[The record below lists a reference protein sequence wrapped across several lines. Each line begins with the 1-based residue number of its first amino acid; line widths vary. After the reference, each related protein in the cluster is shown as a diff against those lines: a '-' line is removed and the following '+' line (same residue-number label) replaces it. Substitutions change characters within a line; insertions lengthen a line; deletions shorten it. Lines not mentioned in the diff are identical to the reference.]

1 MNNLPVHLSFSGI
14 KEYCSDRQLFYKK
27 YVLREWDENKWF
39 NTLVGSG
46 VHFVI
51 EQFYKKQFPD
61 QAKAIKQF
69 VNEQYD
75 LFLEGKVILNDDD
88 INGRDKTDAEA
99 FKEELELSIQRIIP
113 VAMEYINSK
122 MLFKMRGTEIG
133 FKSQVGKAL
142 GFPHT
147 RMQLKGIV
155 DAITEDGVIIDWK
168 TCSKFSPADKVEYML
183 QAINNA
189 LLFAE
194 TEGKLPKQV
203 IFVEFLNTPSNADKV
218 LEYEAKIAVWQEKKA
233 AGEAVRKPS
242 PPKLKENEER
252 YREHVISLDK
262 WKFQVYL
269 ELIDRITRELQGENL
284 LAQGLPIPSVEAKYG
299 KYEGWQEFC
308 TKLLGYNPYTGE
320 VKEDANEKQSYNT
333 ISSSMDP
340 LPTSQNN
347 VDPVI
352 DTHYDQSLMMKAT
365 TFSEKEL
372 QAGRMTVEEAI
383 DDLFDPSGGD
393 LMPIRTGQE
402 IHPESRTPEDSTL
415 KYVPFDEIIE
425 EKASKSVKNPEKDP
439 FKGEINPEYGN
450 SIEIP
455 MTEEASLQKSQWQD
469 KADEVTKEYNLISS
483 TKTVRDEQGNWSV
496 EKEEEIVI
504 EDFDDVAALEKIQEK
519 QKKKALKSPSTSLD
533 SITPVEI

>member
-88 INGRDKTDAEA
+88 INGRDKTDAEV

-189 LLFAE
+189 LLFSE

-218 LEYEAKIAVWQEKKA
+218 LEYEAKIAVWQDKKA
-233 AGEAVRKPS
+233 AGETVRKPS

-269 ELIDRITRELQGENL
+269 ELIDRITREMQGENL

-299 KYEGWQEFC
+299 KYEGWQDFC
-308 TKLLGYNPYTGE
+308 TKILGYNPYTGE
-320 VKEDANEKQSYNT
+320 VAEEKPKYERPIMQDHLADA
-333 ISSSMDP
+333 
-340 LPTSQNN
+340 
-347 VDPVI
+347 VDYALNSKP
-352 DTHYDQSLMMKAT
+352 
-365 TFSEKEL
+365 
-372 QAGRMTVEEAI
+372 AGRENIVVNGVGRPASPQGIKDMQDFNLSTNMDGEPLEE
-383 DDLFDPSGGD
+383 G
-393 LMPIRTGQE
+393 
-402 IHPESRTPEDSTL
+402 ESPW
-415 KYVPFDEIIE
+415 
-425 EKASKSVKNPEKDP
+425 
-439 FKGEINPEYGN
+439 
-450 SIEIP
+450 
-455 MTEEASLQKSQWQD
+455 QK

-496 EKEEEIVI
+496 AKEEEIVI
-504 EDFDDVAALEKIQEK
+504 EDFDDVAALKEVQEK
-519 QKKKALKSPSTSLD
+519 QKKKAVKSPSTSLD

>member
-88 INGRDKTDAEA
+88 INGRDKTDAEV

-189 LLFAE
+189 LLFSE

-218 LEYEAKIAVWQEKKA
+218 LEYEAKIAVWQDKKA
-233 AGEAVRKPS
+233 AGETVRKPS

-269 ELIDRITRELQGENL
+269 ELIDRITREMQGENL

-299 KYEGWQEFC
+299 KYEGWQDFC
-308 TKLLGYNPYTGE
+308 TKILGYNPYTGE
-320 VKEDANEKQSYNT
+320 VKEDKN
-333 ISSSMDP
+333 
-340 LPTSQNN
+340 
-347 VDPVI
+347 
-352 DTHYDQSLMMKAT
+352 
-365 TFSEKEL
+365 TFSEYAPIPEATQPLLEGIKVAEIVDAVYNPTLLMNTALNNVTLDEL
-372 QAGRMTVEEAI
+372 TEQAQAQSL
-383 DDLFDPSGGD
+383 DDS
-393 LMPIRTGQE
+393 INN
-402 IHPESRTPEDSTL
+402 TL
-415 KYVPFDEIIE
+415 Q
-425 EKASKSVKNPEKDP
+425 N
-439 FKGEINPEYGN
+439 
-450 SIEIP
+450 
-455 MTEEASLQKSQWQD
+455 

-496 EKEEEIVI
+496 VKEK
-504 EDFDDVAALEKIQEK
+504 EK
-519 QKKKALKSPSTSLD
+519 QKKKEAVSPSTSLD

>member
-88 INGRDKTDAEA
+88 INGRDKTDAEV

-189 LLFAE
+189 LLFSE

-218 LEYEAKIAVWQEKKA
+218 LEYEAKIAVWQDKKA
-233 AGEAVRKPS
+233 AGETVRKPS

-269 ELIDRITRELQGENL
+269 ELIDRITREMQGENL

-299 KYEGWQEFC
+299 KYEGWQDFC
-308 TKLLGYNPYTGE
+308 TKILGYNPYTGE
-320 VKEDANEKQSYNT
+320 VKESQDPHAPETVQAILDNT
-333 ISSSMDP
+333 TVYKNIGFHNTEDTTTKEA
-340 LPTSQNN
+340 LTALRFGGG
-347 VDPVI
+347 I
-352 DTHYDQSLMMKAT
+352 D
-365 TFSEKEL
+365 
-372 QAGRMTVEEAI
+372 
-383 DDLFDPSGGD
+383 
-393 LMPIRTGQE
+393 
-402 IHPESRTPEDSTL
+402 PESRTPEVSTL
-415 KYVPFDEIIE
+415 DNVTIDELTEQVQTPPDITICE
-425 EKASKSVKNPEKDP
+425 SLEDS
-439 FKGEINPEYGN
+439 INN
-450 SIEIP
+450 T
-455 MTEEASLQKSQWQD
+455 MQK
-469 KADEVTKEYNLISS
+469 KADEVTKEYNLISR

-496 EKEEEIVI
+496 AYEAEFV
-504 EDFDDVAALEKIQEK
+504 DDQEK
-519 QKKKALKSPSTSLD
+519 QKKKEAVSPSTSLD

>member
-14 KEYCSDRQLFYKK
+14 KEYCSDRQMFYKK

-299 KYEGWQEFC
+299 KYEGWQDFC

-320 VKEDANEKQSYNT
+320 VIESQ
-333 ISSSMDP
+333 DP
-340 LPTSQNN
+340 LAPHLVTTHLKNVEDEYNKHTQTIIEDMVEFDESQKHTPSTLDN
-347 VDPVI
+347 VTVDELI
-352 DTHYDQSLMMKAT
+352 EQKKQ
-365 TFSEKEL
+365 FSEYTSIPEAVEPLPEGTKQEEIVNTSYDPEL
-372 QAGRMTVEEAI
+372 
-383 DDLFDPSGGD
+383 
-393 LMPIRTGQE
+393 LMRT
-402 IHPESRTPEDSTL
+402 
-415 KYVPFDEIIE
+415 
-425 EKASKSVKNPEKDP
+425 
-439 FKGEINPEYGN
+439 
-450 SIEIP
+450 
-455 MTEEASLQKSQWQD
+455 MQK
-469 KADEVTKEYNLISS
+469 KADEVTQEYNLISS

-496 EKEEEIVI
+496 VKEEEIVI
-504 EDFDDVAALEKIQEK
+504 EDFDDVAALQEVQEK

>member
-14 KEYCSDRQLFYKK
+14 KEYCSDRQMFYKK

-61 QAKAIKQF
+61 QTKAISQF
-69 VNEQYD
+69 VKEQYD
-75 LFLEGKVILNDDD
+75 LFIEGKVILNDDD
-88 INGRDKTDAEA
+88 INGRDKTDAEV

-113 VAMEYINSK
+113 VAMGYINTK

-189 LLFAE
+189 LLFSE

-218 LEYEAKIAVWQEKKA
+218 LEYEAKIAVWQTKKE
-233 AGEAVRKPS
+233 AGETVRKPS

-269 ELIDRITRELQGENL
+269 ELIDRITREMQGENL

-299 KYEGWQEFC
+299 KYEGWQDFC
-308 TKLLGYNPYTGE
+308 TKILGYNPYTGE
-320 VKEDANEKQSYNT
+320 VKEDKNPFSEYAPIPEATQ
-333 ISSSMDP
+333 P
-340 LPTSQNN
+340 LPEGVKVAETVDTVYDPTLLMNTALNN
-347 VDPVI
+347 VTLED
-352 DTHYDQSLMMKAT
+352 MKSDKKVMLELEEMDNVTLDELIEQVT
-365 TFSEKEL
+365 TP
-372 QAGRMTVEEAI
+372 I
-383 DDLFDPSGGD
+383 DD
-393 LMPIRTGQE
+393 I
-402 IHPESRTPEDSTL
+402 
-415 KYVPFDEIIE
+415 
-425 EKASKSVKNPEKDP
+425 
-439 FKGEINPEYGN
+439 
-450 SIEIP
+450 
-455 MTEEASLQKSQWQD
+455 LQK
-469 KADEVTKEYNLISS
+469 KADEITKEYNLISS
-483 TKTVRDEQGNWSV
+483 TTTIRDEKGNWSEV
-496 EKEEEIVI
+496 EP
-504 EDFDDVAALEKIQEK
+504 EK
-519 QKKKALKSPSTSLD
+519 QKKKEQVSPSTSLD

>member
-69 VNEQYD
+69 VHEQYV

-88 INGRDKTDAEA
+88 INGRDKTDAEV

-155 DAITEDGVIIDWK
+155 DAITEDGIIIDWK

-189 LLFAE
+189 LLFSE

-218 LEYEAKIAVWQEKKA
+218 LEYEAKIAVWQDKKA
-233 AGEAVRKPS
+233 AGETVRKPS

-269 ELIDRITRELQGENL
+269 ELIDRITREMQGENL

-299 KYEGWQEFC
+299 KYEGWQDFC
-308 TKLLGYNPYTGE
+308 TKILGYNPYTGE
-320 VKEDANEKQSYNT
+320 VKEDKN
-333 ISSSMDP
+333 
-340 LPTSQNN
+340 
-347 VDPVI
+347 
-352 DTHYDQSLMMKAT
+352 
-365 TFSEKEL
+365 TFSEYAPIPEATQPLLEGIKVAEIVDAVYNPTLLMNTALNNVTLDEL
-372 QAGRMTVEEAI
+372 TEQAQAQSL
-383 DDLFDPSGGD
+383 DDS
-393 LMPIRTGQE
+393 INN
-402 IHPESRTPEDSTL
+402 TL
-415 KYVPFDEIIE
+415 Q
-425 EKASKSVKNPEKDP
+425 N
-439 FKGEINPEYGN
+439 
-450 SIEIP
+450 
-455 MTEEASLQKSQWQD
+455 

-496 EKEEEIVI
+496 VKEK
-504 EDFDDVAALEKIQEK
+504 EK
-519 QKKKALKSPSTSLD
+519 QKKKEAVSPSTSLD